1 MEGLSKSALIKSLS
15 PRVMLSNHLL
25 PKGTKMRVNLED
37 QGRQKVSFTFS
48 QTKKPLQSSFFVS
61 ANPDTTVAEPPSTLS
76 QSTSDKGGKN
86 IKSKTE
92 QKRTSMP
99 SSTPETISQTFYST
113 RLKTNLAK
121 MHFKKQILS
130 VSVSEEKPTPV
141 TPEELHTSELVS
153 PKSAARNDVEFPSP
167 QPQDATSVCSS
178 ENVHTQASETAED
191 PSLKKSP
198 VSTGKDADNSSSTDQ
213 DNNVYKRKTR
223 SQSDIARTCSE
234 TEAHTSSSRKAN
246 DSKSKTN
253 SDSRSKDV
261 KGSSSNSRSG
271 DKDKNSSKRSEN
283 HENSSSYSK
292 PERDSRN
299 TSSRSSRS
307 DWDRRRSKSR
317 SRSRSRGS
325 RTTSS
330 HSRSERSR
338 CDRGSRSERS
348 YYHESDRRSRRSS
361 PRRERRRSRSR
372 TDRTRYSSDSED
384 DHRKMR
390 TRASASSRSSNYS
403 SSTKTSQP
411 SSYSKPDKSSK
422 SGESP
427 HSSEY
432 EKRTSRS
439 ERTSKRLSESDSQ
452 HKRSPDLDSSYRKSS
467 SHHKSE
473 TNTKSSSSSTH
484 TVSQKPDKH
493 QKTNS
498 SDSEADYKSKSQPS
512 DKTTGSSDKCNDSQ
526 EKTRRPDSTERTP
539 AKSLVKSPRHD
550 RQSMD
555 MFHSPDKALTSA
567 TSTESSSQSE
577 REKSDSQQG
586 TSEDTDQDIKETVT
600 PADESLQESLSEA
613 EQETKSGLEKENNSL
628 ATASSENLNCVSVTL
643 EDFNVNGGCFSNI
656 PPHVNLKAASTNLS
670 ESGDSLTCKEEN
682 NSPDCPDMPESSL
695 DALDIR
701 VTPDV
706 LQTTKP
712 VVVEPETVLCVEKE
726 SDTCTSPKSDS
737 VCLETENEPTKGQQN
752 KSDVKKSGC
761 TSRKSRW
768 DIVGQDTCESESP
781 NKAACA
787 ESKPTV
793 RKVISVKKIN
803 VSNDNCQQEAKN
815 NDNIQPGDF
824 THSTPINQTELS
836 KQDVCSDSSP
846 VTCKNDDQSETS
858 QACIST
864 DHLKLSA
871 SPQPKTDEPL
881 QLQDTSSQIDS
892 AADAQNQSGDADE
905 NKSRENACR
914 IKLSQTPPVTQDLLA
929 IPSDASDSDN
939 SAYDSDCDKAIKQ
952 FHSVVV
958 VPKHS
963 SLAKEADRDSS
974 LHTPEITPHL
984 PEAHV
989 TGDVHLGQVP
999 NQVISQQAQPTT
1011 WTSSSDSLN
1020 SSVLCQSQSN
1030 MIDSTSHSEG
1040 SSSVSTQPLP
1050 SATHSALSLDTSK
1063 QCEQSLKQHDAK
1075 SQGSQINLHYQ
1086 HEDSSKSNVSDEI
1099 GFSLGWDF
1107 SQSEQPTSTCQQ
1119 PDSSHGLQLNTNLT
1133 GALCKELEPRLSIA
1147 SSTYQSPNTQINTI
1161 LYLHP
1166 HDQEPFSEIH
1176 PDSLTNDHDDYSEDK
1191 SSANLSKSNVECS
1204 TINTPGSSSF
1214 VQGHEISS
1222 NSRGPAVPDPPRE
1235 SSSRPHRGRGPPK
1248 KRRPEIESESDN
1260 EAEAGPS
1267 SKKERQGDVSVSKD
1281 ASGKTDV
1288 RRPLL
1293 TLQEFQ
1299 DASRWKEFAKTKK
1312 MPPYF
1317 DLIEENL
1324 YLTER

>member
-1 MEGLSKSALIKSLS
+1 
-15 PRVMLSNHLL
+15 MLSNHLL

-48 QTKKPLQSSFFVS
+48 QTKKPLQSSFFIS

-76 QSTSDKGGKN
+76 QPTSDKGEKN
-86 IKSKTE
+86 INSKTE
-92 QKRTSMP
+92 QKQTTSMP
-99 SSTPETISQTFYST
+99 TSTPEAISQTFYST

-130 VSVSEEKPTPV
+130 VSVTEEKPTPV
-141 TPEELHTSELVS
+141 TPEEPHASKLVS
-153 PKSAARNDVEFPSP
+153 PKSTATNDVESPSP
-167 QPQDATSVCSS
+167 QPQDATSVCPS

-198 VSTGKDADNSSSTDQ
+198 VLTGKDGDSSSSTDH

-223 SQSDIARTCSE
+223 SQSGSAPPCSE
-234 TEAHTSSSRKAN
+234 TEVHTSSSRKSD
-246 DSKSKTN
+246 DSKSRTN

-261 KGSSSNSRSG
+261 KSSSSNSRAG
-271 DKDKNSSKRSEN
+271 EKEKNSSKRSEN
-283 HENSSSYSK
+283 HENSSNYSK

-348 YYHESDRRSRRSS
+348 YYHESDRRSHRSS

-384 DHRKMR
+384 DHRKLR

-403 SSTKTSQP
+403 SSIKASQP
-411 SSYSKPDKSSK
+411 SSYSKPEKSSK

-432 EKRTSRS
+432 EKRTSKS
-439 ERTSKRLSESDSQ
+439 ERTSKRLSDSDSQ

-473 TNTKSSSSSTH
+473 TNTRSSSSSTH
-484 TVSQKPDKH
+484 THDKH
-493 QKTNS
+493 RKTNS
-498 SDSEADYKSKSQPS
+498 SDSEADNKSKSQLS
-512 DKTTGSSDKCNDSQ
+512 DKTTGSLDKCKDSQ

-539 AKSLVKSPRHD
+539 SKSLVKSPRHD
-550 RQSMD
+550 RQSLD
-555 MFHSPDKALTSA
+555 IFHSPDKALTIA

-586 TSEDTDQDIKETVT
+586 ANEDADQDVKETVT
-600 PADESLQESLSEA
+600 PADNSLLESLSEA
-613 EQETKSGLEKENNSL
+613 EQETQSGLEKEKNSS
-628 ATASSENLNCVSVTL
+628 ATTSSEDLNCASVTL
-643 EDFNVNGGCFSNI
+643 EDFNVNGCLSNNQ
-656 PPHVNLKAASTNLS
+656 PVNLNAASTNLS
-670 ESGDSLTCKEEN
+670 EGDDSLTCKEEN

-695 DALDIR
+695 DALDID

-706 LQTTKP
+706 QQNTKP
-712 VVVEPETVLCVEKE
+712 EIVEPIMVLCVEKQL
-726 SDTCTSPKSDS
+726 DTCTSPKSDS
-737 VCLETENEPTKGQQN
+737 LCLETENQATKEQQN

-793 RKVISVKKIN
+793 RKVISVKKIKI
-803 VSNDNCQQEAKN
+803 SKDNGQQEAN
-815 NDNIQPGDF
+815 NSQDNLQPEDF
-824 THSTPINQTELS
+824 THSGPIYQTELM
-836 KQDVCSDSSP
+836 QEACSDSTP
-846 VTCKNDDQSETS
+846 VICKSDDQSETS
-858 QACIST
+858 QASVST
-864 DHLKLSA
+864 DHCDLKLSA
-871 SPQPKTDEPL
+871 SPQPNTNEPRHKK
-881 QLQDTSSQIDS
+881 DTSSQLDS
-892 AADAQNQSGDADE
+892 DAQNQSGDADE

-914 IKLSQTPPVTQDLLA
+914 RKLSQTPPVTQEMLA

-963 SLAKEADRDSS
+963 SLVKEDDRDSS
-974 LHTPEITPHL
+974 PHTPEITPHL
-984 PEAHV
+984 PEAHE

-1011 WTSSSDSLN
+1011 RTSLSDSLN

-1040 SSSVSTQPLP
+1040 SSSVSTQPLT
-1050 SATHSALSLDTSK
+1050 SATHSAHSLDTSK
-1063 QCEQSLKQHDAK
+1063 PCEQSLKQQDVR
-1075 SQGSQINLHYQ
+1075 SQGNQIDLHYQ
-1086 HEDSSKSNVSDEI
+1086 HEDFSKSKSISDEI
-1099 GFSLGWDF
+1099 VFSLGWDF
-1107 SQSEQPTSTCQQ
+1107 SQPEQPTSTCQQ
-1119 PDSSHGLQLNTNLT
+1119 PDSSHGLQLDTKLP
-1133 GALCKELEPRLSIA
+1133 GALCKEQEPRLSIA
-1147 SSTYQSPNTQINTI
+1147 SSTYQSPNTQSNTI

-1166 HDQEPFSEIH
+1166 HHQEPFSEIH

-1191 SSANLSKSNVECS
+1191 SSTNLSKSNVECS
-1204 TINTPGSSSF
+1204 TLNTPGSSSF

-1248 KRRPEIESESDN
+1248 KRRPEIESDSDN

-1267 SKKERQGDVSVSKD
+1267 SKKERQGDASVSKD

-1293 TLQEFQ
+1293 TLQDFQ
-1299 DASRWKEFAKTKK
+1299 DASRWKEFSRTKK